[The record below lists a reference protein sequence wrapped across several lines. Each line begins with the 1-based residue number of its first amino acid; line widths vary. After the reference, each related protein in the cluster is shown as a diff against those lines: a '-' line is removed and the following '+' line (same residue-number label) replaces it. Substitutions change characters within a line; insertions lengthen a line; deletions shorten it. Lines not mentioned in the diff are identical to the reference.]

1 MLSSVPFN
9 FSPSGSCKVLVLALF
24 SVGLCLAL
32 SHPADAQLLEG
43 RNKLKTV
50 EEKPEKGFFLFRKKG
65 KSSENAGQVS
75 RRDRKV
81 NVRTTKQ
88 PKTRTKQGANYSS
101 TGGGVSIDNAPRSKP
116 RFSDKKPGK
125 KRTKVKSSKKKN
137 KFKRQA
143 SIPVLRL
150 QPKIHI
156 YNPASPN
163 PRYSKNPG
171 FDRKS
176 RIAASPR
183 YSSPRS
189 PVKAATVS
197 PKYSQSQGFVTKKGG
212 WVVGF
217 KKTPGIL
224 PIAKAGPR
232 YSKDRGIVSPK
243 SIAPRY
249 SKDRGIEPPRGVS
262 PRYSQSQGFVV
273 NKKGWVIGFKKTPG
287 LLPIAK
293 AGPRYSKDRRIVSP
307 KSISPRYSKD
317 RGIEPPRSVSPRYS
331 QSPGF
336 VTKQRGW
343 VVGFKKTP
351 GLFPIAKAGPR
362 YSKDR
367 GIDPPSSVSPRYSKD
382 RGIEPPNSVSP
393 RYSKSQGF
401 VTKKSRWVV
410 GFKNTAGFFP
420 IAKAGPRN
428 SREAGFYR
436 PGAGVGRN
444 SDSQAAQFNLP
455 EKERRDHKY
464 NPLVSTYGLSLKV
477 KPWQKRYEKDI
488 NDWITNWQG
497 DHIRVWRIEEKHQK
511 KWFAIQHSE
520 YTGGHQK
527 IKRRRGDIHPSVA
540 YVSGKRINSRKLR
553 KEWRE
558 LNIVWVRLH
567 GNKEIAKGVKEGP
580 DKPKYDK
587 KERDIWNY

>member
-1 MLSSVPFN
+1 MLSSVSFN
-9 FSPSGSCKVLVLALF
+9 FFPSGSFRVLVLALF
-24 SVGLCLAL
+24 SMGLCLAL
-32 SHPADAQLLEG
+32 SQPADAQLLEG

-50 EEKPEKGFFLFRKKG
+50 EEKPKKGFFLFRKKG

-81 NVRTTKQ
+81 NIRTTKQ

-116 RFSDKKPGK
+116 RFSDKKGGK

-143 SIPVLRL
+143 SLPAIRL
-150 QPKIHI
+150 HPKIHI

-183 YSSPRS
+183 YSSPGP
-189 PVKAATVS
+189 PVKAASVS

-224 PIAKAGPR
+224 PFAKAGPR
-232 YSKDRGIVSPK
+232 YSKDRGIVPPK

-249 SKDRGIEPPRGVS
+249 SKDRGIEPPASVS
-262 PRYSQSQGFVV
+262 PRYSQSHGFVV

-293 AGPRYSKDRRIVSP
+293 AGPRYSKDRGIVSP
-307 KSISPRYSKD
+307 ESISPRYSKD
-317 RGIEPPRSVSPRYS
+317 RGIEPPRSISPRYS
-331 QSPGF
+331 QRQGF
-336 VTKQRGW
+336 VTKQRGF

-367 GIDPPSSVSPRYSKD
+367 GIDPP
-382 RGIEPPNSVSP
+382 NSVSP
-393 RYSKSQGF
+393 RYSQSHGF
-401 VTKKSRWVV
+401 VTKKSKWVV

-420 IAKAGPRN
+420 IAKAGPRT
-428 SREAGFYR
+428 SKEAGFYR

-444 SDSQAAQFNLP
+444 SDNQAAQFKLP
-455 EKERRDHKY
+455 EKERRDNKF
-464 NPLVSTYGLSLKV
+464 NPLVSTYGLSVKV

-497 DHIRVWRIEEKHQK
+497 DYIRVWRIEEKHQK
-511 KWFAIQHSE
+511 KWLAIQHSGF
-520 YTGGHQK
+520 TGGHQK
-527 IKRRRGDIHPSVA
+527 IKRRKGDIHPSVA
-540 YVSGKRINSRKLR
+540 YVSGKKINSRKLR

-558 LNIVWVRLH
+558 LNIVRVRLQ
-567 GNKEIAKGVKEGP
+567 GNKEVAKGVKDGP